1 MDEIEQ
7 YTEESGRRL
16 SESAAALVGLIEQYA
31 VAVQAMHGGSSERSA
46 LFERNRELASAVAEW
61 NERAFDHTGT
71 SPLLLE
77 EIEAGDLDDEDDEDD
92 EESLPLEGQI
102 SVVSRWDLDV
112 VNSAELIAAGHAA
125 HRRHRP
131 EETDEDADV
140 AVHDATS
147 AVTAIT
153 GEAWELWFE
162 IPGVLVLSGVRVFV
176 VPDERLEPLSVEP
189 ETGVDAV
196 EAPAGQLT
204 LVEAW
209 Q

>member
-1 MDEIEQ
+1 M
-7 YTEESGRRL
+7 ESGRRL

-77 EIEAGDLDDEDDEDD
+77 EIEAGDLDDEDDE
-92 EESLPLEGQI
+92 ESLPLQGQI
-102 SVVSRWDLDV
+102 SVVSRRDLDV
-112 VNSAELIAAGHAA
+112 VDSAELIAAGQAA

-204 LVEAW
+204 FVEAW
-209 Q
+209 